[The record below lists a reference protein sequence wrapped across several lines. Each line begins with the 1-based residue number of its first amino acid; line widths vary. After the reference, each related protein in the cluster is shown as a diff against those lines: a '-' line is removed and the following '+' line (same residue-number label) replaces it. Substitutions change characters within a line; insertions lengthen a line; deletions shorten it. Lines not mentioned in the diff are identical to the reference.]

1 MTKGVQ
7 RILQLNDIPSDSL
20 DQAIYQD
27 IREMFLSEICSY
39 IKASEAHCLEIK
51 RIYYSTSDDSLAVRK
66 IVRKICGGQ
75 LPEQDLKW
83 LDRCIKAYFHK
94 RTRRRK
100 ILEAERVFLW
110 EKQERRCAICGQP
123 LLLQNIHVDHIVP
136 WDYVGDE
143 LEDNLQV
150 LCYKCNTRKSN
161 HVARTLH
168 NLLFERGGRV

>member
-66 IVRKICGGQ
+66 IVRKICGGAIAGAR
-75 LPEQDLKW
+75 PEVVGSMHQS
-83 LDRCIKAYFHK
+83 
-94 RTRRRK
+94 
-100 ILEAERVFLW
+100 
-110 EKQERRCAICGQP
+110 
-123 LLLQNIHVDHIVP
+123 LLSQKNQTTK
-136 WDYVGDE
+136 
-143 LEDNLQV
+143 N
-150 LCYKCNTRKSN
+150 
-161 HVARTLH
+161 
-168 NLLFERGGRV
+168 FGGRTGFPLGKARKALRNLRPTTPFTKYPRGSYCPLGLCRGRIRG